1 MKLASIDIGTNS
13 TRLLITDYQNN
24 KFIPLERKM
33 KITRLGK
40 NLDENNMIGK
50 DSASMTVEVLSDY
63 QRLIEDYDVKKFR
76 VVGTSAVRKASNS
89 DWFISCVYKHL
100 GMKID
105 VVSGDEEARL
115 SFYGAVRD
123 MDLNYPDYKAELSGK
138 ILVVDIGGGSSE
150 FILGDCNYNLQLVE
164 SLNLGCVSLTEKFIG
179 SSISSIPDTNSLSQM
194 QQYVI
199 NELEETTGKI
209 NLYKPAFIIGVA
221 GTITTLAA
229 IDLKLAAYNSEKIH
243 RHILSLKKIE
253 NIYKNLCR
261 LNLKGRK
268 KVVGLHPGRADVIIG
283 GTAIVLGVLKLLDVK
298 DILVSE
304 RDILDGIIYT
314 LVDF

>member
-40 NLDENNMIGK
+40 NLDENDMIGK
-50 DSASMTVEVLSDY
+50 DSASKTVEVLSDY

-89 DWFISCVYKHL
+89 DWFISCVYKQL

-105 VVSGDEEARL
+105 VVSGQEEARL

-123 MDLNYPDYKAELSGK
+123 MDLNYPDYKAELNGK

-179 SSISSIPDTNSLSQM
+179 SSIPDTNSLRQM
-194 QQYVI
+194 QQYVV

-261 LNLKGRK
+261 LDLKGRK

>member
-1 MKLASIDIGTNS
+1 
-13 TRLLITDYQNN
+13 
-24 KFIPLERKM
+24 
-33 KITRLGK
+33 
-40 NLDENNMIGK
+40 
-50 DSASMTVEVLSDY
+50 
-63 QRLIEDYDVKKFR
+63 
-76 VVGTSAVRKASNS
+76 
-89 DWFISCVYKHL
+89 
-100 GMKID
+100 
-105 VVSGDEEARL
+105 
-115 SFYGAVRD
+115 
-123 MDLNYPDYKAELSGK
+123 MDLNYPDYKAELNGK

-150 FILGDCNYNLQLVE
+150 FILGDCNYNLQLIG

-179 SSISSIPDTNSLSQM
+179 SSIPDTNSLSQM

-199 NELEETTGKI
+199 NKLEETTGKI
-209 NLYKPAFIIGVA
+209 NIYKLAFIIGLA

-261 LNLKGRK
+261 LDLKGRK

-283 GTAIVLGVLKLLDVK
+283 GTAIVLGVLKLLDIK

>member
-1 MKLASIDIGTNS
+1 
-13 TRLLITDYQNN
+13 
-24 KFIPLERKM
+24 
-33 KITRLGK
+33 
-40 NLDENNMIGK
+40 
-50 DSASMTVEVLSDY
+50 
-63 QRLIEDYDVKKFR
+63 
-76 VVGTSAVRKASNS
+76 
-89 DWFISCVYKHL
+89 
-100 GMKID
+100 
-105 VVSGDEEARL
+105 
-115 SFYGAVRD
+115 YGAVRD
-123 MDLNYPDYKAELSGK
+123 MDLNYPDYKAELNGK

-150 FILGDCNYNLQLVE
+150 FILGDCNYNLQLIE

-179 SSISSIPDTNSLSQM
+179 SSIPDTNSLSQM
-194 QQYVI
+194 QQYVV
-199 NELEETTGKI
+199 NEMEETTGKI

-253 NIYKNLCR
+253 NIYKKLCR
-261 LNLKGRK
+261 LDLKGRK

-283 GTAIVLGVLKLLDVK
+283 GTAIVLGVLKLLDVN

>member
-24 KFIPLERKM
+24 KFIPLERNM

-40 NLDENNMIGK
+40 NLDEYNMIGK
-50 DSASMTVEVLSDY
+50 DSASKTVEVLSDY
-63 QRLIEDYDVKKFR
+63 QRLIGDYDVKKFR
-76 VVGTSAVRKASNS
+76 VVGTSAIRKASNS

-105 VVSGDEEARL
+105 VVSGQEEARL

-123 MDLNYPDYKAELSGK
+123 MDLNYPDYKAELNGK

-179 SSISSIPDTNSLSQM
+179 SSIPDTNSLSQM
-194 QQYVI
+194 QQYVV

-209 NLYKPAFIIGVA
+209 NLYKPEFIIGVG

-229 IDLKLAAYNSEKIH
+229 VDLKLAAYNSEKIH
-243 RHILSLKKIE
+243 RHSLSLKKIE

-261 LNLKGRK
+261 LDLKGRK

-283 GTAIVLGVLKLLDVK
+283 GTAIVLGVLKLLDIK

>member
-1 MKLASIDIGTNS
+1 MKLASIDIGTHS

-50 DSASMTVEVLSDY
+50 DSARKAVEALSDY
-63 QRLIEDYDVKKFR
+63 QRLIGDYNVKKFR
-76 VVGTSAVRKASNS
+76 VVGTSAIRKASNS
-89 DWFISCVYKHL
+89 DWFISYVYKHL
-100 GMKID
+100 EMKID
-105 VVSGDEEARL
+105 VVSGQEEARL

-123 MDLNYPDYKAELSGK
+123 MDLNYPGCKAKLTGK

-179 SSISSIPDTNSLSQM
+179 SSIPDTNSLSQM
-194 QQYVI
+194 QQYIV

-209 NLYKPAFIIGVA
+209 NLYKAAFIIGVA

-253 NIYKNLCR
+253 NIYKDLCR
-261 LNLKGRK
+261 LDLKGRK

-283 GTAIVLGVLKLLDVK
+283 GTAIVLEVLKMLDVK

>member
-1 MKLASIDIGTNS
+1 MKLASIDIGTHS

-50 DSASMTVEVLSDY
+50 DSARKAVEALSGY
-63 QRLIEDYDVKKFR
+63 QRLIGDYNVKKFR
-76 VVGTSAVRKASNS
+76 VVGTSAIRKASNS
-89 DWFISCVYKHL
+89 DWFISYVYKHL
-100 GMKID
+100 EMKID
-105 VVSGDEEARL
+105 VVSGQEEARL

-123 MDLNYPDYKAELSGK
+123 MDLNYPGCKAKLTGK

-179 SSISSIPDTNSLSQM
+179 SSIPDTNSLSQM
-194 QQYVI
+194 QQYIV

-209 NLYKPAFIIGVA
+209 NLYKAAFIIGVA

-243 RHILSLKKIE
+243 RHILSFKKIE

-261 LNLKGRK
+261 LDLKGRK
-268 KVVGLHPGRADVIIG
+268 KVAGLHPGRADVIIG
-283 GTAIVLGVLKLLDVK
+283 GTAIVLEVLKMLDVK

>member
-1 MKLASIDIGTNS
+1 MKLASIDIGTHS

-24 KFIPLERKM
+24 KFISLERKM
-33 KITRLGK
+33 EITRLGK

-50 DSASMTVEVLSDY
+50 DSARKTVEALSDY
-63 QRLIEDYDVKKFR
+63 QRLVRLYDVKKFR
-76 VVGTSAVRKASNS
+76 VVGTSAMRKASNS
-89 DWFISCVYKHL
+89 DWFMSYVYKHL

-105 VVSGDEEARL
+105 VVSGQEEARL

-123 MDLNYPDYKAELSGK
+123 MDLNYPGCEAELGGK

-179 SSISSIPDTNSLSQM
+179 SSIPDTNGLSQM
-194 QQYVI
+194 QQYI
-199 NELEETTGKI
+199 ANELEETTGKI
-209 NLYKPAFIIGVA
+209 NLYKAAFIIGVA

-229 IDLKLAAYNSEKIH
+229 IDLKLETYNSEKIH

-261 LNLKGRK
+261 LDLKGRK

-283 GTAIVLGVLKLLDVK
+283 GTAIVLEVLKLLGVK

>member
-1 MKLASIDIGTNS
+1 MKLASIDIGTHS

-50 DSASMTVEVLSDY
+50 DSARKTVEALSGY
-63 QRLIEDYDVKKFR
+63 QRLIGDYNVKKFR
-76 VVGTSAVRKASNS
+76 VVGTSAIRKASNS
-89 DWFISCVYKHL
+89 DWFISYVYKHL

-105 VVSGDEEARL
+105 VVSGQEEARL

-123 MDLNYPDYKAELSGK
+123 MDLNYPGCKAKLTGK

-179 SSISSIPDTNSLSQM
+179 SSIPDTNSLSQM
-194 QQYVI
+194 QQYIV

-209 NLYKPAFIIGVA
+209 NLYKAAFIIGVA

-261 LNLKGRK
+261 LDLKDRK

-283 GTAIVLGVLKLLDVK
+283 GTAIVLEVLKMLDVK

>member
-1 MKLASIDIGTNS
+1 MKLASIDIGTHS

-24 KFIPLERKM
+24 KFISLERKM
-33 KITRLGK
+33 EITRLGK

-50 DSASMTVEVLSDY
+50 DSARKTVEALSDY
-63 QRLIEDYDVKKFR
+63 QRLVRLYDVKKFR
-76 VVGTSAVRKASNS
+76 VVGTSAMRKASNS
-89 DWFISCVYKHL
+89 DWFMSYVYKHL

-105 VVSGDEEARL
+105 VVSGQEEAQL

-123 MDLNYPDYKAELSGK
+123 MDLNYPGCEAELGGK

-179 SSISSIPDTNSLSQM
+179 SSIPDTNGLSQM
-194 QQYVI
+194 QQYI
-199 NELEETTGKI
+199 ANELEETTGKI
-209 NLYKPAFIIGVA
+209 NLYKAAFIIGVA

-229 IDLKLAAYNSEKIH
+229 IDLKLETYNSEKIH

-261 LNLKGRK
+261 LDLKGRK

-283 GTAIVLGVLKLLDVK
+283 GTAIVLEVLKLLGVK

>member
-1 MKLASIDIGTNS
+1 MKLASIDIGTHS

-50 DSASMTVEVLSDY
+50 DSARKTVEALSDY
-63 QRLIEDYDVKKFR
+63 RSLVGYYDVKKFR
-76 VVGTSAVRKASNS
+76 VVGTSAIRKASNS
-89 DWFISCVYKHL
+89 DWFISYVYKHL

-105 VVSGDEEARL
+105 VVSGQEEARL

-123 MDLNYPDYKAELSGK
+123 MDLNYPGCKAKLTGK

-179 SSISSIPDTNSLSQM
+179 SSIPDTNNLSQM
-194 QQYVI
+194 QQYIV

-209 NLYKPAFIIGVA
+209 NLYKAAFIIGVA

-261 LNLKGRK
+261 LDLKGRK

-283 GTAIVLGVLKLLDVK
+283 GTAIVLEVLKMLSKK

>member
-1 MKLASIDIGTNS
+1 MKLASIDIGTHS

-40 NLDENNMIGK
+40 NLDENNRIGK
-50 DSASMTVEVLSDY
+50 DSARKTVEALSDY
-63 QRLIEDYDVKKFR
+63 RRLVGYYDVKKFR
-76 VVGTSAVRKASNS
+76 VVGTSAIRKASNS
-89 DWFISCVYKHL
+89 DWFISYVYKHL

-105 VVSGDEEARL
+105 VVSGQEEARL

-123 MDLNYPDYKAELSGK
+123 MDLNYPGCEAELNGK

-150 FILGDCNYNLQLVE
+150 FILGDCNCNLQLVE
-164 SLNLGCVSLTEKFIG
+164 SLNLGCVSLTKKFIG
-179 SSISSIPDTNSLSQM
+179 SSIPDTNSLSQM
-194 QQYVI
+194 QQYIV

-253 NIYKNLCR
+253 NIYKNLYR
-261 LNLKGRK
+261 LDLKGRK

-283 GTAIVLGVLKLLDVK
+283 GTAIVLEVLKMLNVK

>member
-1 MKLASIDIGTNS
+1 MKLASIDIGTHS

-50 DSASMTVEVLSDY
+50 DSARKTVEALSDY
-63 QRLIEDYDVKKFR
+63 RSLVGYYDVKKFR
-76 VVGTSAVRKASNS
+76 VVGTSAIRKASNS
-89 DWFISCVYKHL
+89 DWFISYVYKHL

-105 VVSGDEEARL
+105 VVSGQEEARL

-123 MDLNYPDYKAELSGK
+123 MDLNYPGCKAKLTGK

-179 SSISSIPDTNSLSQM
+179 SSIPDTNNLRQM
-194 QQYVI
+194 QQYIV
-199 NELEETTGKI
+199 NELEETLSKI
-209 NLYKPAFIIGVA
+209 KKDFSN
-221 GTITTLAA
+221 
-229 IDLKLAAYNSEKIH
+229 EK
-243 RHILSLKKIE
+243 
-253 NIYKNLCR
+253 
-261 LNLKGRK
+261 
-268 KVVGLHPGRADVIIG
+268 
-283 GTAIVLGVLKLLDVK
+283 
-298 DILVSE
+298 
-304 RDILDGIIYT
+304 
-314 LVDF
+314 

>member
-1 MKLASIDIGTNS
+1 MKLASIDIGTHS

-50 DSASMTVEVLSDY
+50 DSARKAVEALSDY
-63 QRLIEDYDVKKFR
+63 QRLIGDYNVKKFR
-76 VVGTSAVRKASNS
+76 VVGTSAIRKASNS
-89 DWFISCVYKHL
+89 DWFISYVYKHL

-105 VVSGDEEARL
+105 VVSGQEEARL

-123 MDLNYPDYKAELSGK
+123 MDLNYPGCEAELSGK

-150 FILGDCNYNLQLVE
+150 FILGDCNCNLQLVE

-179 SSISSIPDTNSLSQM
+179 SSIPDTNSLSQM
-194 QQYVI
+194 QQYIV

-209 NLYKPAFIIGVA
+209 NLYKAAFIIGVA

-261 LNLKGRK
+261 LDLKGRK

-283 GTAIVLGVLKLLDVK
+283 GTAIVLEVLKMLDVK

>member
-1 MKLASIDIGTNS
+1 MKLASIDIGTHS

-40 NLDENNMIGK
+40 NLDENNMISK
-50 DSASMTVEVLSDY
+50 DSARKTVEALSDY
-63 QRLIEDYDVKKFR
+63 RRLIGDYNVKKFR
-76 VVGTSAVRKASNS
+76 VVGTSAIRKASNS
-89 DWFISCVYKHL
+89 DWFISYVYKHL

-105 VVSGDEEARL
+105 VVSGQEEARL

-123 MDLNYPDYKAELSGK
+123 MDLNYPGCKAKLTGK

-150 FILGDCNYNLQLVE
+150 FILGDCKYNLQLVE

-179 SSISSIPDTNSLSQM
+179 SSIPDTNSLSQM
-194 QQYVI
+194 QQYIV

-209 NLYKPAFIIGVA
+209 NLYKAAFIIGVA

-261 LNLKGRK
+261 LDLKGRK

-283 GTAIVLGVLKLLDVK
+283 GTAIVLEVLKMLSKK

>member
-1 MKLASIDIGTNS
+1 MKLASIDIGTHS

-50 DSASMTVEVLSDY
+50 DSARKAVEALSDY
-63 QRLIEDYDVKKFR
+63 QRLIGDYNVKKFR
-76 VVGTSAVRKASNS
+76 VVGTSAIRKASNS
-89 DWFISCVYKHL
+89 DWFISYVYKHL
-100 GMKID
+100 EMKID
-105 VVSGDEEARL
+105 VVSGQEEARL

-123 MDLNYPDYKAELSGK
+123 MDLNYPGCKAKLTGK

-179 SSISSIPDTNSLSQM
+179 SSIPDTNSLSQM
-194 QQYVI
+194 QQYIV

-209 NLYKPAFIIGVA
+209 NLYKAAFIIGVA

-261 LNLKGRK
+261 LDLKGRK

-283 GTAIVLGVLKLLDVK
+283 GTAIVLEVLKMLGKK

>member
-40 NLDENNMIGK
+40 NLDVNNMILDG
-50 DSASMTVEVLSDY
+50 SASKTVEVLSDY
-63 QRLIEDYDVKKFR
+63 QRLIGDYDVKKFR
-76 VVGTSAVRKASNS
+76 VVGTSAIREASNS
-89 DWFISCVYKHL
+89 DWFISYVYKHL

-105 VVSGDEEARL
+105 VISGQEEARL
-115 SFYGAVRD
+115 SFYGAVMD
-123 MDLNYPDYKAELSGK
+123 MDLNYPGCETELSGK

-150 FILGDCNYNLQLVE
+150 FILGDCNCNLQLVE
-164 SLNLGCVSLTEKFIG
+164 SLNLGCVSLTKKFMG
-179 SSISSIPDTNSLSQM
+179 SSLPDTNSLSQM
-194 QQYVI
+194 QRYI
-199 NELEETTGKI
+199 ANELEEITGKI
-209 NLYKPAFIIGVA
+209 NRYGPVHVIGVA

-229 IDLKLAAYNSEKIH
+229 VDLKLAAYNSEKIH
-243 RHILSLKKIE
+243 RHILGLKKIE

-261 LNLKGRK
+261 LDLKGRK

-283 GTAIVLGVLKLLDVK
+283 GTAIVLGVLKLLDVN

>member
-50 DSASMTVEVLSDY
+50 DSASKTVKVLSDY

-105 VVSGDEEARL
+105 VVSGKEEARL
-115 SFYGAVRD
+115 SFYGAARD
-123 MDLNYPDYKAELSGK
+123 MDLNYPDYKAELNGK

-150 FILGDCNYNLQLVE
+150 FILGDCNYSLQLVE

-179 SSISSIPDTNSLSQM
+179 SSMPDTNSLSQM
-194 QQYVI
+194 QQYVV
-199 NELEETTGKI
+199 NKLEETTGKI
-209 NLYKPAFIIGVA
+209 NRYEPKFMIGVA

-229 IDLKLAAYNSEKIH
+229 IDLKLAVYNSEKIH
-243 RHILSLKKIE
+243 RHIISLKKIE

-261 LNLKGRK
+261 LDLKGRK
-268 KVVGLHPGRADVIIG
+268 KVAGLHPGRADVIIG
-283 GTAIVLGVLKLLDVK
+283 GTAIVLGVLKLLDIK

-314 LVDF
+314 LIDF

>member
-1 MKLASIDIGTNS
+1 MKLASIDIGANS

-40 NLDENNMIGK
+40 NLDENNMILGG
-50 DSASMTVEVLSDY
+50 SASKTVEVLSDY
-63 QRLIEDYDVKKFR
+63 QRLIGDYDVKKFR
-76 VVGTSAVRKASNS
+76 VVGTSAIREASNS
-89 DWFISCVYKHL
+89 DWFISYVYKHL

-105 VVSGDEEARL
+105 VISGQEEARL
-115 SFYGAVRD
+115 SFYGAVMD
-123 MDLNYPDYKAELSGK
+123 MDLNYPGCEAELSGK

-150 FILGDCNYNLQLVE
+150 FILGDCNCNLQLVE
-164 SLNLGCVSLTEKFIG
+164 SLNLGCVSLTKKFIG
-179 SSISSIPDTNSLSQM
+179 SNVPDTNSLSQM
-194 QQYVI
+194 QRYI
-199 NELEETTGKI
+199 ANELEEITGKI
-209 NLYKPAFIIGVA
+209 NRYGPVYVIGVA

-229 IDLKLAAYNSEKIH
+229 VDLKLAAYNSEKIH
-243 RHILSLKKIE
+243 RHIISLKKIE
-253 NIYKNLCR
+253 NIYQNLCR
-261 LNLKGRK
+261 LDLKGRK

-283 GTAIVLGVLKLLDVK
+283 GTAIVLGVLKLLDVN

>member
-1 MKLASIDIGTNS
+1 MKLASIDIGTHS

-50 DSASMTVEVLSDY
+50 DSARKAVEALSDY
-63 QRLIEDYDVKKFR
+63 QRLIGDYNVKKFR
-76 VVGTSAVRKASNS
+76 VVGTSAIRKASNS
-89 DWFISCVYKHL
+89 DWFISYVYKHL
-100 GMKID
+100 EMKID
-105 VVSGDEEARL
+105 VVSGQEEARL

-123 MDLNYPDYKAELSGK
+123 MDLNYPGCKAKLTGK

-179 SSISSIPDTNSLSQM
+179 SSIPDTNSLSQM
-194 QQYVI
+194 QQYIV

-209 NLYKPAFIIGVA
+209 NLYKAAFIIGVA

-261 LNLKGRK
+261 LDLKGRK

-283 GTAIVLGVLKLLDVK
+283 GTAIVLEVLKMLDVK

>member
-1 MKLASIDIGTNS
+1 MKLASIDIGTHS

-50 DSASMTVEVLSDY
+50 DSARKTVEALSDY
-63 QRLIEDYDVKKFR
+63 RSLVGYYDVKKFR
-76 VVGTSAVRKASNS
+76 VVGTSAIRKASNS
-89 DWFISCVYKHL
+89 DWFISYVYKHL

-105 VVSGDEEARL
+105 VVSGQEEARL

-123 MDLNYPDYKAELSGK
+123 MDLNYPGCKAKLTGK

-179 SSISSIPDTNSLSQM
+179 SSIPDTNSLSHM
-194 QQYVI
+194 QQYIV

-209 NLYKPAFIIGVA
+209 NLYKAAFIIGVA

-261 LNLKGRK
+261 LDLKGRK

-283 GTAIVLGVLKLLDVK
+283 GTAIVLEVLKMLDVK

>member
-1 MKLASIDIGTNS
+1 MKLASIDIGTHS

-50 DSASMTVEVLSDY
+50 DSARKTVEALSDY
-63 QRLIEDYDVKKFR
+63 QRLIGDYNVKKFR
-76 VVGTSAVRKASNS
+76 VVGTSAIRKASNS
-89 DWFISCVYKHL
+89 DWFISYVYKHL

-105 VVSGDEEARL
+105 VVSGQEEARL

-123 MDLNYPDYKAELSGK
+123 MDLNYPRCKVDLTGK

-150 FILGDCNYNLQLVE
+150 FILGDCNCNLQLVE
-164 SLNLGCVSLTEKFIG
+164 SLNLGCVSLTKKFIG
-179 SSISSIPDTNSLSQM
+179 SSIPDTNNLSQM
-194 QQYVI
+194 QQYIV

-209 NLYKPAFIIGVA
+209 NRYEPVYVIGVA

-229 IDLKLAAYNSEKIH
+229 IDLKLVAYNSEKIH

-261 LNLKGRK
+261 LDLKGRK

-283 GTAIVLGVLKLLDVK
+283 GTAIVLEVLKLLDVN
-298 DILVSE
+298 DIMVSE

>member
-40 NLDENNMIGK
+40 NLDENDMIGK
-50 DSASMTVEVLSDY
+50 NSASKTVEALSDY
-63 QRLIEDYDVKKFR
+63 QRLIGDYDVKKFR
-76 VVGTSAVRKASNS
+76 VVGTSAVRKASNR
-89 DWFISCVYKHL
+89 DWFISYVYKHL

-105 VVSGDEEARL
+105 VVSGREEARL
-115 SFYGAVRD
+115 SFCGAVKD
-123 MDLNYPDYKAELSGK
+123 MDLNYAGCESKLSGK

-150 FILGDCNYNLQLVE
+150 FVLGDCNYNLRLVK

-179 SSISSIPDTNSLSQM
+179 SSIPDTNSLSQM
-194 QQYVI
+194 HQYI
-199 NELEETTGKI
+199 ANELEETTGKI
-209 NLYKPAFIIGVA
+209 NLYEPTFVIGVA

-229 IDLKLAAYNSEKIH
+229 VDLKLAAYNSEKIH
-243 RHILSLKKIE
+243 RHILNLKKIE

-261 LNLKGRK
+261 LDLKGRK
-268 KVVGLHPGRADVIIG
+268 KVVGLHSGRADVIIG
-283 GTAIVLGVLKLLDVK
+283 GTAIVLEVLKMLGKK

>member
-50 DSASMTVEVLSDY
+50 DSASKTVKVLSDY

-105 VVSGDEEARL
+105 VVSGKEEARL
-115 SFYGAVRD
+115 SFYGAARD
-123 MDLNYPDYKAELSGK
+123 MDLNYPDYKAELNGK

-150 FILGDCNYNLQLVE
+150 FILGDCNYSLQLVE

-179 SSISSIPDTNSLSQM
+179 SSMPDTNSLSQM
-194 QQYVI
+194 QQYVV
-199 NELEETTGKI
+199 NKLEETTGKI
-209 NLYKPAFIIGVA
+209 NRYEPKFMIGVA

-229 IDLKLAAYNSEKIH
+229 IDLKLAVYNSEKIH
-243 RHILSLKKIE
+243 RHIISLKKIE

-261 LNLKGRK
+261 LDLKGRK
-268 KVVGLHPGRADVIIG
+268 KVAGLHPGRADVIIG
-283 GTAIVLGVLKLLDVK
+283 GTAIVLGVLKLLDIK

>member
-40 NLDENNMIGK
+40 NLDEYNMIGK
-50 DSASMTVEVLSDY
+50 DSASKTVEVLSDY
-63 QRLIEDYDVKKFR
+63 QRLIGDYDVKKFR
-76 VVGTSAVRKASNS
+76 VVGTSAIRKASNS

-105 VVSGDEEARL
+105 VVSGQEEARL

-123 MDLNYPDYKAELSGK
+123 MDLNYPDYKAELNGK

-179 SSISSIPDTNSLSQM
+179 SSIPDTNSLSQM
-194 QQYVI
+194 QQYVV

-209 NLYKPAFIIGVA
+209 NLYKLEFIIGVG

-229 IDLKLAAYNSEKIH
+229 VDLKLAAYNSEKIH
-243 RHILSLKKIE
+243 RHSLSLKKIG

-261 LNLKGRK
+261 LDLKGRK

-283 GTAIVLGVLKLLDVK
+283 GTAIVLGVLKLLDIK

>member
-40 NLDENNMIGK
+40 NLDENDMILDG
-50 DSASMTVEVLSDY
+50 SASKTVEVLSDY

-89 DWFISCVYKHL
+89 DWFISCVYKQL

-105 VVSGDEEARL
+105 VVSGQEEARL

-123 MDLNYPDYKAELSGK
+123 IDLNYQDYKAELNGK

-179 SSISSIPDTNSLSQM
+179 SSIPDTNSLSQM
-194 QQYVI
+194 QQYVV

-253 NIYKNLCR
+253 NIYKILCR
-261 LNLKGRK
+261 LDLKGRK

>member
-1 MKLASIDIGTNS
+1 MKLASIDIGTHS

-50 DSASMTVEVLSDY
+50 DSARKTVEALSDY
-63 QRLIEDYDVKKFR
+63 RSLVGYYDVKKFR
-76 VVGTSAVRKASNS
+76 VVGTSAIRKASNS
-89 DWFISCVYKHL
+89 DWFISYVYKHL

-105 VVSGDEEARL
+105 VVSGQEEARL

-123 MDLNYPDYKAELSGK
+123 MDLNYPGCKAKLTGK

-179 SSISSIPDTNSLSQM
+179 SSIPDTNSLSQM
-194 QQYVI
+194 QRYII

-261 LNLKGRK
+261 LDLKGRK

-283 GTAIVLGVLKLLDVK
+283 GTAIVLEVLKMLGKK

>member
-1 MKLASIDIGTNS
+1 MKLASIDIGTHS

-50 DSASMTVEVLSDY
+50 DSARKAVEALSGY
-63 QRLIEDYDVKKFR
+63 QRLIGDYNVKKFR
-76 VVGTSAVRKASNS
+76 VVGTSAIRKASNS
-89 DWFISCVYKHL
+89 DWFISYVYKHL
-100 GMKID
+100 EMKID
-105 VVSGDEEARL
+105 VVSGQEEARL

-123 MDLNYPDYKAELSGK
+123 MDLNYPGCKAKLTGK

-179 SSISSIPDTNSLSQM
+179 SSIPDTNSLSQM
-194 QQYVI
+194 QQYIV

-253 NIYKNLCR
+253 NIYKDLCR
-261 LNLKGRK
+261 LDLKGRK

-283 GTAIVLGVLKLLDVK
+283 GTAIVLEVLKMLDVK